1 MKNLKFLLMLFAL
14 TGAMVTWQGCEEDD
28 VEPAATCMDG
38 IQNGDETGVD
48 CGGDCDPCP
57 TCMDGIQNGDETGVD
72 CGGTCDPCEVGIMGR
87 WQSSGTNVAPL
98 LVNLFGTDSIY
109 AEFRTDLTYS
119 VEQYDTSGAVLTL
132 EGVFTQG
139 ESGTADI
146 WDITVNQSVPAA
158 LTSVG
163 IFSIDGTTMQYEIV
177 QTEPDIG
184 ATPPT
189 AAAGFGSTNGGALGN
204 LNIQTYEKIE

>member
-1 MKNLKFLLMLFAL
+1 MKNFKFLLMLFAL
-14 TGAMVTWQGCEEDD
+14 TGAMVTWQGCDD
-28 VEPAATCMDG
+28 DGDNEPEPTCTDG
-38 IQNGDETGVD
+38 IQNGDETG
-48 CGGDCDPCP
+48 
-57 TCMDGIQNGDETGVD
+57 ID
-72 CGGTCDPCEVGIMGR
+72 CGGTCDPCEVGIQGQ
-87 WQSSGTNVAPL
+87 WQSSGANVAPL

-109 AEFRTDLTYS
+109 AEFRTDLTYT
-119 VEQYDTSGAVLTL
+119 VEQYDTSGALLTL
-132 EGVFTQG
+132 EGTYEQT

-146 WDITVNQSVPAA
+146 WDITVNQSTPAA

-163 IFSIDGTTMQYEIV
+163 IFSITGTTMQYEIV

-184 ATPPT
+184 AVPPT